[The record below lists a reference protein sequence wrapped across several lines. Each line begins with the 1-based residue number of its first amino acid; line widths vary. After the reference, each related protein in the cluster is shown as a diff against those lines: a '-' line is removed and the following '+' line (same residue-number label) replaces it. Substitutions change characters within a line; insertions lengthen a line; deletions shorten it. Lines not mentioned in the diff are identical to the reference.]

1 MEIMKNLNK
10 KYEIYIDYIAN
21 DIKPPYIHNMREM
34 YGLRPD
40 EYPLILSRVYKQPV
54 VVRNYHI
61 YDGNSNVIYYEESS
75 DYWIER
81 KYDSNDNKI
90 YQEDSDGNWSK
101 TKYDEKGRATYYGYS
116 DGSWVKKGYDSNEN
130 QTYYGENS
138 GYWYK
143 REYDDYNNEIYFE
156 DSDGNIVDKR
166 RKYE

>member
-1 MEIMKNLNK
+1 MKNLNK
-10 KYEIYIDYIAN
+10 KYEIYVDYIAN

-90 YQEDSDGNWSK
+90 YQE
-101 TKYDEKGRATYYGYS
+101 
-116 DGSWVKKGYDSNEN
+116 V
-130 QTYYGENS
+130 NS